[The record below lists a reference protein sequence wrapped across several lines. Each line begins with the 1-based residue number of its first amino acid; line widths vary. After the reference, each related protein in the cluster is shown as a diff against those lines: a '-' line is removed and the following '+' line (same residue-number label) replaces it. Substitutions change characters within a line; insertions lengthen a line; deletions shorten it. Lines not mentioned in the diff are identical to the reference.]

1 MLLLQYLSFLKSM
14 YITRTLNHL
23 FKKKKKGQNPLYRSC
38 SGFYQTL
45 QEAAFAD
52 GEVCVARTKE
62 T

>member
-1 MLLLQYLSFLKSM
+1 MQYLSFLKSM

-23 FKKKKKGQNPLYRSC
+23 LKKKGQNPLYRSC